1 MAVSES
7 IRAALDHLVE
17 EMLVAKLT
25 ADTFSTLQSQIHPP
39 PSPLIDDNAWVFV
52 VSRLIE
58 RLVDASE
65 KLEEELNRSGLPL
78 LKEME
83 EMIGRR

>member
-1 MAVSES
+1 
-7 IRAALDHLVE
+7 
-17 EMLVAKLT
+17 
-25 ADTFSTLQSQIHPP
+25 
-39 PSPLIDDNAWVFV
+39 
-52 VSRLIE
+52 LIE